1 MREVNMFPAQIAKIN
16 PDEFSR
22 CAELEQKVDHGK
34 SLSPSQKTDAAIKE
48 SINHALWKDDVLRA
62 IEYNEFGIHVR
73 KGVVYLNGHIVGASN
88 QKRIE
93 TAIHSIAGIQALQNN
108 LVLDDKLTSEVASWS
123 TPMIASFLQVHRTE

>member
-62 IEYNEFGIHVR
+62 IEYNEFAVYV
-73 KGVVYLNGHIVGASN
+73 KNGVVYLNGHIVSASSRG
-88 QKRIE
+88 RIE
-93 TAIHSIAGIQALQNN
+93 KAIRVIPGIQALQNN
-108 LVLDDKLTSEVASWS
+108 LVLDDKLTLEVAGS
-123 TPMIASFLQVHRTE
+123 LGKLEH